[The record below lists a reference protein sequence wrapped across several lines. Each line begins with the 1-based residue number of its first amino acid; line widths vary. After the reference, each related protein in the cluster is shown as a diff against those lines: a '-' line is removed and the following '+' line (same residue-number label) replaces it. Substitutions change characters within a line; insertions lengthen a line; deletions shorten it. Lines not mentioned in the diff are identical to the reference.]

1 MWYYID
7 DNQQKQGPFKPRK
20 LQKWYTRG
28 LLPPTLLLS
37 RDLDAPINSWMKL
50 QDLDQNLFERN
61 VNETPVGIVEDDPTR
76 SLRAQILTTQCEIAL
91 TRLQNDALNQVAT
104 SLATEN
110 DCLRDEKLLSFVT
123 FLKSASRRNAGGNGS
138 AK

>member
-37 RDLDAPINSWMKL
+37 RDLDAPINTWMKL

-61 VNETPVGIVEDDPTR
+61 VNTVEDDPTR

>member
-37 RDLDAPINSWMKL
+37 RDLDAPINTWMKL

-61 VNETPVGIVEDDPTR
+61 VNETPVGLTR

>member
-61 VNETPVGIVEDDPTR
+61 VNETVVEDDPTR

-110 DCLRDEKLLSFVT
+110 DCLRDEKLLSFVS

>member
-37 RDLDAPINSWMKL
+37 RDLDAPINTWMKL

-61 VNETPVGIVEDDPTR
+61 VNETHVDVEDDPTR

-91 TRLQNDALNQVAT
+91 TRLQNDALNTVAT

-110 DCLRDEKLLSFVT
+110 DCLRDEKLLSFVS

>member
-37 RDLDAPINSWMKL
+37 RDLDAPINTWMKL
-50 QDLDQNLFERN
+50 QDLDQNLFERK
-61 VNETPVGIVEDDPTR
+61 VVEDDPTR

>member
-37 RDLDAPINSWMKL
+37 RDLDAPINTWMKL

-61 VNETPVGIVEDDPTR
+61 VNETVVEDDPTR